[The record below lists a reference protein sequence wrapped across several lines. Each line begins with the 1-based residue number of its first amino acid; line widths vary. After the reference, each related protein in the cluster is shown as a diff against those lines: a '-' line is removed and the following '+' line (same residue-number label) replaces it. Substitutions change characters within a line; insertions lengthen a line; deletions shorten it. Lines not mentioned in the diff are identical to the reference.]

1 METISDLKEMTS
13 YKGYTLRYPIYTSRS
28 TQQIYDY
35 NKNVKTCDANGRVI
49 VDVLDERN
57 KFSGFRY
64 ARFKRSML
72 LKANNDYDEELENEA
87 PCYRY
92 FDEHHQPY

>member
-1 METISDLKEMTS
+1 MDLKEMTS
-13 YKGYTLRYPIYTSRS
+13 YKGYILRYPIYTSRS

-35 NKNVKTCDANGRVI
+35 NKNIKSCDANGRVI

-57 KFSGFRY
+57 TFSGFRY

-72 LKANNDYDEELENEA
+72 LKANNDYDKEKEKEA

-92 FDEHHQPY
+92 FDEHHQPFQ